1 MLLLHFPMPERQ
13 DRTTVRTSMERAL
26 GIDMKLLK
34 GLLLGSA
41 ACLTGTMLASG
52 ARAADLPAAQ
62 AAPIEYV
69 RVCDAYG
76 AGFFYI
82 PGTETCLRIGGLVL
96 GEFRGFSPNYSIG
109 GTGFY
114 GNGAVIGH
122 AALPG
127 VGVPAGASF
136 IPGIGQYSNARS
148 RDATSFNA
156 LGRAEL
162 DARTQSPWGTLRAFA
177 RIDSYYGSGGNSAT
191 GSLGSLGNTFNTTA
205 GSSSQREST
214 IVNKAFIQFAG
225 LTAGRAQSMFDFYA
239 DAYNYDNL
247 RGSNA
252 TVALL
257 AYTATFGSGFSAT
270 LSAEDQ
276 ASRRAAIGS
285 TIATTTLTA
294 AGAGVPITI
303 NGISAASFQGQPA
316 GSRIPDIVGSFRY
329 DQPWGTVQ
337 ISAAAHQNNASLFG
351 ANALTTPPATPAA
364 VGGVLSTPAYAFPAV
379 TSNNYG
385 FAVQAGIQLNA
396 DYLSPGD
403 KLWLQAAY
411 EQGAFGYIAGNNLGF
426 NYGAV
431 NQNRYA
437 GSGFTPSDYSAGW
450 NAQPNADCVFAS
462 SVPGTFPGS
471 VSCQQQTGWDITGAY
486 KHYWIPT
493 LASAIYGS
501 YMTVNYSGDAL
512 AGFGGGVGI
521 SNIKEGRVG
530 TNLVWTPLKGF
541 DIGAEFMYVHVNQL
555 RPVGLAPDAVLNAVG
570 LPTFQPNTNQY
581 EGRLRVQR
589 AF

>member
-1 MLLLHFPMPERQ
+1 
-13 DRTTVRTSMERAL
+13 
-26 GIDMKLLK
+26 MKLLK

-41 ACLTGTMLASG
+41 ASLAGTGLVPG
-52 ARAADLPAAQ
+52 ARAADLPARQ

-69 RVCDAYG
+69 RICDAYG

-82 PGTETCLRIGGLVL
+82 PGTETCLRVGGLVL
-96 GEFRGFSPNYSIG
+96 GEFRGFDPSYSIAG
-109 GTGFY
+109 QNFY
-114 GNGAVIGH
+114 GNGITPVHGAF
-122 AALPG
+122 AG
-127 VGVPAGASF
+127 VGIPAGVGY
-136 IPGIGQYSNARS
+136 IPSVSQYTNARS
-148 RDATSFNA
+148 RDATDFDA

-177 RIDSYYGSGGNSAT
+177 RIDAYYGSGGNSAT

-205 GSSSQREST
+205 GSSSQRETT

-225 LTAGRAQSMFDFYA
+225 LTAGYAQLMFDFYA
-239 DAYNYDNL
+239 DAYNYNNL

-252 TVALL
+252 TTSLI
-257 AYTATFGSGFSAT
+257 AYTATFDNGFSAT

-285 TIATTTLTA
+285 TIAGTATA
-294 AGAGVPITI
+294 AGGTVPVTI
-303 NGISAASFQGQPA
+303 NGISATSFQAQPA
-316 GSRIPDIVGSFRY
+316 GARVPDVVGNLRY
-329 DQPWGTVQ
+329 DQPWGAVQ
-337 ISAAAHQNNASLFG
+337 LTAAAHQVRASLFE
-351 ANALTTPPATPAA
+351 ASALTTPAATVA
-364 VGGVLSTPAYAFPAV
+364 GSTPAYAFPAL
-379 TSNNYG
+379 TSNSYG
-385 FAVQAGIQLNA
+385 FAIQGGMQLNA

-411 EQGAFGYIAGNNLGF
+411 EKGAFGYIAGNNLGF

-450 NAQPNADCVFAS
+450 NAQPNSDCVF
-462 SVPGTFPGS
+462 TGS
-471 VSCQQQTGWDITGAY
+471 GACEEQSGFDITGAY

-493 LASAIYGS
+493 LSSGIYGS
-501 YMTVNYSGDAL
+501 YMQVNYPGDAL

-521 SNIKEGRVG
+521 SNIKEARVG
-530 TNLVWTPLKGF
+530 SNLVWTPLKGF
-541 DIGAEFMYVHVNQL
+541 DIGAEFMYVHVNQT
-555 RPVGLAPDAVLNAVG
+555 RPAGLAPDFVLNAAG
-570 LPTFQPNTNQY
+570 LPSFQPNTNQY

>member
-1 MLLLHFPMPERQ
+1 M
-13 DRTTVRTSMERAL
+13 
-26 GIDMKLLK
+26 
-34 GLLLGSA
+34 
-41 ACLTGTMLASG
+41 
-52 ARAADLPAAQ
+52 
-62 AAPIEYV
+62 
-69 RVCDAYG
+69 
-76 AGFFYI
+76 
-82 PGTETCLRIGGLVL
+82 
-96 GEFRGFSPNYSIG
+96 
-109 GTGFY
+109 
-114 GNGAVIGH
+114 
-122 AALPG
+122 
-127 VGVPAGASF
+127 
-136 IPGIGQYSNARS
+136 
-148 RDATSFNA
+148 
-156 LGRAEL
+156 
-162 DARTQSPWGTLRAFA
+162 
-177 RIDSYYGSGGNSAT
+177 
-191 GSLGSLGNTFNTTA
+191 
-205 GSSSQREST
+205 
-214 IVNKAFIQFAG
+214 
-225 LTAGRAQSMFDFYA
+225 
-239 DAYNYDNL
+239 
-247 RGSNA
+247 
-252 TVALL
+252 
-257 AYTATFGSGFSAT
+257 AYTTTFGSGFSAT

-303 NGISAASFQGQPA
+303 NGITAASFQGQPA
-316 GSRIPDIVGSFRY
+316 GSRIPDIVGNFRY

-351 ANALTTPPATPAA
+351 ANALTTPPATPGA

-396 DYLSPGD
+396 DFISPGD
-403 KLWLQAAY
+403 KFWLEAAY

-493 LASAIYGS
+493 LASAVYGS
-501 YMTVNYSGDAL
+501 YMAVNYSGDAL

-541 DIGAEFMYVHVNQL
+541 DIGAEFMYVHVNQS
-555 RPVGLAPDAVLNAVG
+555 RPVGLAPDVVLATVG

-581 EGRLRVQR
+581 EGRIRVQR

>member
-1 MLLLHFPMPERQ
+1 
-13 DRTTVRTSMERAL
+13 
-26 GIDMKLLK
+26 MKLLK

-41 ACLTGTMLASG
+41 ASLAGTGLVPG
-52 ARAADLPAAQ
+52 ARAADLPARQ

-69 RVCDAYG
+69 RICDAYG

-82 PGTETCLRIGGLVL
+82 PGTETCLRVGGLVL
-96 GEFRGFSPNYSIG
+96 GEFRGFGPSYSIAG
-109 GTGFY
+109 QNFY
-114 GNGAVIGH
+114 GNGITPVHGAF
-122 AALPG
+122 AG
-127 VGVPAGASF
+127 VGIPAGVGY
-136 IPGIGQYSNARS
+136 IPSVSQYTNARS
-148 RDATSFNA
+148 RDATDFDA

-177 RIDSYYGSGGNSAT
+177 RIDAYYGSSGNSAT
-191 GSLGSLGNTFNTTA
+191 GILGSLGNTFNTTA
-205 GSSSQREST
+205 GSSSQRETT

-225 LTAGRAQSMFDFYA
+225 LTAGYAQSMFDFYA
-239 DAYNYDNL
+239 DAYNYNNL

-252 TVALL
+252 TTSLI
-257 AYTATFGSGFSAT
+257 AYTATFDNGFSAT

-285 TIATTTLTA
+285 TIAGTATA
-294 AGAGVPITI
+294 AGGTVPVTI
-303 NGISAASFQGQPA
+303 NGISATSFQAQPA
-316 GSRIPDIVGSFRY
+316 GARVPDVVGNLRY
-329 DQPWGTVQ
+329 DQPWGAVQ
-337 ISAAAHQNNASLFG
+337 LTAAAHQVRASLFE
-351 ANALTTPPATPAA
+351 ASALTTPAATVA
-364 VGGVLSTPAYAFPAV
+364 GSTPAYAFPAL
-379 TSNNYG
+379 TSNSYG
-385 FAVQAGIQLNA
+385 FAIQGGVQLNA

-411 EQGAFGYIAGNNLGF
+411 EKGAFGYIAGNNLGF

-450 NAQPNADCVFAS
+450 NAQLNSDCVF
-462 SVPGTFPGS
+462 TGS
-471 VSCQQQTGWDITGAY
+471 GACEEQSGFDITGAY

-493 LASAIYGS
+493 LSSGIYGS
-501 YMTVNYSGDAL
+501 YMQVNYPGDAL

-521 SNIKEGRVG
+521 SNIKEARGS
-530 TNLVWTPLKGF
+530 NLVWTPLKGF
-541 DIGAEFMYVHVNQL
+541 DIGAEFMYVHVNQT
-555 RPVGLAPDAVLNAVG
+555 RPAALAPDFVLNAAG
-570 LPTFQPNTNQY
+570 LPSFQPNTNQY

>member
-1 MLLLHFPMPERQ
+1 
-13 DRTTVRTSMERAL
+13 
-26 GIDMKLLK
+26 MKLLK

-41 ACLTGTMLASG
+41 TCLTGTMLAPG

-122 AALPG
+122 GAFAG

-136 IPGIGQYSNARS
+136 IPGIGQYTNARS

-177 RIDSYYGSGGNSAT
+177 RINSYYGSGGNSAT

-205 GSSSQREST
+205 GSSSQRKST

-303 NGISAASFQGQPA
+303 NGIAAASFQGQPA
-316 GSRIPDIVGSFRY
+316 GSRIPDIVGNFRY
-329 DQPWGTVQ
+329 DQPWGSVQ

-541 DIGAEFMYVHVNQL
+541 DIGAEFMYVHVNQS

>member
-1 MLLLHFPMPERQ
+1 M
-13 DRTTVRTSMERAL
+13 
-26 GIDMKLLK
+26 DMKLLK

-41 ACLTGTMLASG
+41 ASLAGTGLVPG
-52 ARAADLPAAQ
+52 ARAADLPARQ

-69 RVCDAYG
+69 RICDAYG

-82 PGTETCLRIGGLVL
+82 PGTETCLRVGGLVL
-96 GEFRGFSPNYSIG
+96 GEFRGFDPSYSIAG
-109 GTGFY
+109 QNFY
-114 GNGAVIGH
+114 GNGITPVHGAF
-122 AALPG
+122 AG
-127 VGVPAGASF
+127 VGIPAGVGY
-136 IPGIGQYSNARS
+136 IPSVSQYTNARS
-148 RDATSFNA
+148 RDATDFDA

-177 RIDSYYGSGGNSAT
+177 RIDAYYGSGGNSAT

-205 GSSSQREST
+205 GSSSQRETT

-225 LTAGRAQSMFDFYA
+225 LTAGYAQSMFDFYA
-239 DAYNYDNL
+239 DAYNYNNL

-252 TVALL
+252 TTSLI
-257 AYTATFGSGFSAT
+257 AYTATFDNGFSAT

-285 TIATTTLTA
+285 TIAGTATA
-294 AGAGVPITI
+294 AGGTVPVTI
-303 NGISAASFQGQPA
+303 NGISATSFQAQPA
-316 GSRIPDIVGSFRY
+316 GARVPDVVGNLRY
-329 DQPWGTVQ
+329 DQPWGAVQ
-337 ISAAAHQNNASLFG
+337 LTATAHQVRASLFE
-351 ANALTTPPATPAA
+351 ASALTTPAATVA
-364 VGGVLSTPAYAFPAV
+364 GSTPAFAFPAL
-379 TSNNYG
+379 TSNSYG
-385 FAVQAGIQLNA
+385 FAIQGGMQLNA

-411 EQGAFGYIAGNNLGF
+411 EKGAFGYIAGNNLGF

-450 NAQPNADCVFAS
+450 NAQPNSDCVF
-462 SVPGTFPGS
+462 TGS
-471 VSCQQQTGWDITGAY
+471 GACEEQSGFDITGAY

-493 LASAIYGS
+493 LSSGIYGS
-501 YMTVNYSGDAL
+501 YMQVNYPGDAL

-521 SNIKEGRVG
+521 SNIKEARVG
-530 TNLVWTPLKGF
+530 SNLVWTPLKGF
-541 DIGAEFMYVHVNQL
+541 DIGAEFMYVHVNQT
-555 RPVGLAPDAVLNAVG
+555 RPAGLAPDFVLNAAG
-570 LPTFQPNTNQY
+570 LPSFQPNTNQY

>member
-1 MLLLHFPMPERQ
+1 MRSAF
-13 DRTTVRTSMERAL
+13 
-26 GIDMKLLK
+26 GGFDMKLLK

-41 ACLTGTMLASG
+41 ASLAGTMLAPG

-82 PGTETCLRIGGLVL
+82 PGTETCLRVGGLVL
-96 GEFRGFSPNYSIG
+96 GEFRGFSPSYSIS

-114 GNGAVIGH
+114 GNGAAPFHGVF
-122 AALPG
+122 AG
-127 VGVPAGASF
+127 VGVT
-136 IPGIGQYSNARS
+136 PGFGFVPSTSQYSNARS

-162 DARTQSPWGTLRAFA
+162 DARTQSPWGTLRAFI

-191 GSLGSLGNTFNTTA
+191 GSLGSLTNTFNTTA
-205 GSSSQREST
+205 GTSSQREST

-239 DAYNYDNL
+239 DAYNYVSL

-257 AYTATFGSGFSAT
+257 AYTATFGNGFSAT

-276 ASRRAAIGS
+276 PSRRAAIGS
-285 TIATTTLTA
+285 TIVGPANA
-294 AGAGVPITI
+294 AGTAVVPVTI
-303 NGISAASFQGQPA
+303 NGITATSFQAQPA
-316 GSRIPDIVGSFRY
+316 GSRIPEIVGNLRY
-329 DQPWGTVQ
+329 DQPWGAVQ
-337 ISAAAHQNNASLFG
+337 ISAAAHQNDASLFG
-351 ANALTTPPATPAA
+351 ANALTTPPTVPA
-364 VGGVLSTPAYAFPAV
+364 LPSTPGFAFPAV

-411 EQGAFGYIAGNNLGF
+411 EKGAFGYIAGNNLGF

-431 NQNRYA
+431 NQNRFA

-450 NAQPNADCVFAS
+450 NAQPNSDCVFTS

-471 VSCQQQTGWDITGAY
+471 VSCEQQSGWDITGAY

-493 LASAIYGS
+493 LASAVYGS
-501 YMTVNYSGDAL
+501 YMAVNYPGNAL
-512 AGFGGGVGI
+512 AGFGGAVGI

-541 DIGAEFMYVHVNQL
+541 DIGAEFMYVHINQS
-555 RPVGLAPDAVLNAVG
+555 RPVGLAPDGVLNAVG
-570 LPTFQPNTNQY
+570 LPSFQPNTNQY